1 MSQLTLFTDSRF
13 PCPQR
18 LQLVI
23 FELGLK
29 ITNIHQLDIIKREQQ
44 VCGIDITYEAKRR

>member
-18 LQLVI
+18 LQLAI
-23 FELGLK
+23 LELGLK
-29 ITNIHQLDIIKREQQ
+29 ITNIHQVDIIKREQQ
-44 VCGIDITYEAKRR
+44 VCNVDVVSENRRG